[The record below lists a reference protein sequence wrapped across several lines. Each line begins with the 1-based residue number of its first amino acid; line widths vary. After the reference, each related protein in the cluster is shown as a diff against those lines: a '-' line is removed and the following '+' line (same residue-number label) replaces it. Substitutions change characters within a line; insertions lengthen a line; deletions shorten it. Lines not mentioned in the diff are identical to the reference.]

1 LWLVQSVDTNQAHIY
16 YIYNLSNLSQIKFL
30 ANLVAGL
37 RGSGN
42 FGDFPGD
49 SGFPRNFGPGPEYP
63 DF

>member
-1 LWLVQSVDTNQAHIY
+1 LCLAHIY
-16 YIYNLSNLSQIKFL
+16 YIYNLPNPSNIKFL

-42 FGDFPGD
+42 SGDFPGD
-49 SGFPRNFGPGPEYP
+49 SGFPGNSGPGPEYP